1 MKGGKNMIY
10 FDQAA
15 TSIPMLPAAIDEMVH
30 TMKYIG
36 ANPGR
41 GTHAMGIEANDV
53 VLRTRS
59 KACEVF
65 GVQHVDQCL
74 FFSSATV
81 SLNQAILGYPWEEGD
96 HVITSTMEHNAV
108 RRPLEEAKQRNNI
121 HITYID
127 WTGNAEEFNDQVKQ
141 HITPHTKMI
150 ALTHASNVTG
160 DILPVEEICKSV
172 SKTKKITTVV
182 DASQTVGHISIDMT
196 KSNID
201 MLAFPGHKG
210 LRGPKGIGML
220 LVNKEIKLNPIHFG
234 GSGGQA
240 LSTSPPAQWPQR
252 FETGTMNVPAIA
264 GLYASLCNMERH
276 MQENVSRETKFVK
289 DIVLALEKIENVVV
303 YGPSVHAQR
312 VPVVAFNIKEVD
324 SEEVALI
331 LDAHYDIAVRA
342 GLHCNAL
349 GHETLHTTDQGVIR
363 VSINA
368 TNTEEEVQ
376 TFIQAVQEIAVSYKQ
391 LD

>member
-1 MKGGKNMIY
+1 MIY

-15 TSIPMLPAAIDEMVH
+15 TSIPMLPAVIDEMVH
-30 TMKYIG
+30 TMEHIG

-41 GTHAMGIEANDV
+41 GTHALGVQASDI

-59 KACEVF
+59 KACDVF
-65 GVQHVDQCL
+65 GVQHVNQCL

-96 HVITSTMEHNAV
+96 HVIASTMEHNAV
-108 RRPLEEAKQRNNI
+108 RRPLEVAKQRYNI
-121 HITYID
+121 NITYIH
-127 WTGNAEEFNDQVKQ
+127 WTGNKEEFVDQIKQ

-160 DILPVEEICKSV
+160 DILPVEEICKGV
-172 SKTKKITTVV
+172 SETKEITTLV
-182 DASQTVGHISIDMT
+182 DASQTIGHISIDMT

-220 LVNKEIKLNPIHFG
+220 LVNKEIELSPIHFG

-240 LSTSPPAQWPQR
+240 LSTSPPIEWPQR

-264 GLYASLCNMERH
+264 GLYASLCNMEKH
-276 MQENVSRETKFVK
+276 MKENVSRETKLVTN
-289 DIVLALEKIENVVV
+289 IQAALEKIDNVVV
-303 YGPSVHAQR
+303 YGPSIHDQR
-312 VPVVAFNIKEVD
+312 VPVVAFNIKDID

-363 VSINA
+363 ASINA
-368 TNTEEEVQ
+368 TNVEEEVQ
-376 TFIQAVQEIAVSYKQ
+376 TFIQAVQEIAASYKQ